1 MITLEQ
7 AKIILDYRIAC
18 RDGMNYNNGYTSPHP
33 KEEREVAKICGK
45 KEYSQVKKLNKNAKE
60 LIKCYLFALA
70 IDFKEEYGIQP
81 KELRKLAKAGYVKE
95 IGMVNVST
103 GIYGYSR
110 NIRLAIYK
118 YSAESFFDVERL
130 QEGYLKI
137 LGRELILDGTRYKDR
152 QFKKNKV
159 SS

>member
-18 RDGMNYNNGYTSPHP
+18 RDGFNYNNGYTSLHP
-33 KEEREVAKICGK
+33 KEEREVAKLCGK
-45 KEYSQVKKLNKNAKE
+45 KEYCQVKRLNKAAKE
-60 LIKCYLFALA
+60 YAKVYLFALA
-70 IDFKEEYGIQP
+70 IDFREEYGIQP
-81 KELRKLAKAGYVKE
+81 KELRKLAKEGYVKE

-130 QEGYLKI
+130 QEGYLKV
-137 LGRELILDGTRYKDR
+137 LGKELILDGTRYKNR
-152 QFKKNKV
+152 QFKKN
-159 SS
+159 

>member
-1 MITLEQ
+1 MFLLESMV
-7 AKIILDYRIAC
+7 IA
-18 RDGMNYNNGYTSPHP
+18 
-33 KEEREVAKICGK
+33 E
-45 KEYSQVKKLNKNAKE
+45 
-60 LIKCYLFALA
+60 
-70 IDFKEEYGIQP
+70 
-81 KELRKLAKAGYVKE
+81 
-95 IGMVNVST
+95 
-103 GIYGYSR
+103 